1 MTIKSDTKFLI
12 VGLGLIGGSYCLGLR
27 KQGYRVSAIARRKET
42 IDYALTHGIID
53 EGSISADAGL
63 IGEADI
69 IISGLY
75 PHTFYEWVS
84 ENQKLFKSG
93 ALLTDVTGVKGC
105 IVYKIQELLREDVE
119 FISAHPMA
127 GKETVGVENADEK
140 IFVGANYIIVPTE
153 KNSEEAVNASREL
166 ATILNFGHISCLSPK
181 EHDEI
186 IGFVSQLTHCIA
198 VSLMNVSDN
207 DKLVNYVGDSFR
219 DLTRIAKINENMW
232 TELFISNKNALV
244 NNIDR
249 FMNELKDLRDCI
261 DTEDADRIKQKM
273 ICSTK
278 RRSLFDKKQ
287 E

>member
-1 MTIKSDTKFLI
+1 
-12 VGLGLIGGSYCLGLR
+12 
-27 KQGYRVSAIARRKET
+27 
-42 IDYALTHGIID
+42 
-53 EGSISADAGL
+53 
-63 IGEADI
+63 
-69 IISGLY
+69 
-75 PHTFYEWVS
+75 
-84 ENQKLFKSG
+84 
-93 ALLTDVTGVKGC
+93 
-105 IVYKIQELLREDVE
+105 
-119 FISAHPMA
+119 MA

-140 IFVGANYIIVPTE
+140 IFYGANYIIVPTE
-153 KNSEEAVNASREL
+153 KNSEEAIENSREL
-166 ATILNFGHISCLSPK
+166 ATILGFKHISCLSPE

-232 TELFISNKNALV
+232 TELFISNKKALV

-249 FMNELKDLRDCI
+249 FMSELKDLRDCI
-261 DTEDADRIKQKM
+261 ETEDADRIKQKM
-273 ICSTK
+273 LCSTE